1 MSTGYSDAKSTKILN
16 LNRFAEL
23 AKLGEVVFHVDDLAN
38 LWQIRNMN
46 TLYTTLKRYTK
57 KRFLYRIHKGFYSI
71 KPPESVD
78 PLLLGLK
85 ALHSFAYVSTE
96 TILAEEGILQQ
107 MVPAITL
114 VSGSNKKF
122 TVGGRAYHSRQLADK
137 FLYQSQGISAL
148 PSGVR
153 KASRARAIAD
163 LLYFNP
169 HAYFDGERLID
180 WREVRAL
187 QESIGYPLTPQRYG

>member
-1 MSTGYSDAKSTKILN
+1 MSTGYYDAKPTKKRN
-16 LNRFAEL
+16 LNRFADL
-23 AKLGEVVFHVDDLAN
+23 AKLGEVLFHVDDLAN

-57 KRFLYRIHKGFYSI
+57 QGLLYRIHKGFYSI

-85 ALHSFAYVSTE
+85 ALHSFAYVSCE
-96 TILAEEGILQQ
+96 TILAEEGVLQQ
-107 MVPAITL
+107 LVPAITL
-114 VSGSNKKF
+114 VSGRNKKF
-122 TVGGRAYHSRQLADK
+122 TAAGRSYHSRQLADR
-137 FLYQSQGISAL
+137 FLYQPQGITTL
-148 PSGVR
+148 ESGVR
-153 KASRARAIAD
+153 RASRERAVAD

-169 HAYFDGERLID
+169 HAYFDGEKLID